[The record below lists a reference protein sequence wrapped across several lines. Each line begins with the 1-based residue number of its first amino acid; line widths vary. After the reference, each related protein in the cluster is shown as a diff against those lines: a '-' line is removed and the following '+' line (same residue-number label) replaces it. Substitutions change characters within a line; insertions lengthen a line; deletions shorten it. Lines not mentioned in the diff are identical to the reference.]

1 MRALIFGAG
10 GQLGRAL
17 AAAAPGGTELLL
29 LDRSRCD
36 VADEA
41 AVEAAI
47 RNAGADLILNAA
59 AYTAVDRAESEP
71 ELAERI
77 NGRAPG
83 VMAAA
88 AERAAAQFVHVS
100 TDFVFSGARELP
112 LKPEDN
118 PSPASVYGSSKLAG
132 EQAVQA
138 AATGALIVRTA
149 WVYDAAGSNFVRTML
164 RLMGER
170 EAVSVVA
177 DQVGT
182 PTWSRSLADSIWK
195 LSGLGAQGV
204 LHFTDAGVA
213 SWYDFAVAIAEEGL
227 AAGLL
232 SREVAV
238 KPIRTKDYPTPA
250 KRPGYSVLDKSAT
263 WELLGGQAE
272 HWRVNLRRCL
282 QEIEKNG

>member
-1 MRALIFGAG
+1 MKALIFGAG

-17 AAAAPGGTELLL
+17 AAAAPNGTDLLL

-41 AVEAAI
+41 AVEAMI
-47 RNAGADLILNAA
+47 RDAGADLIVNAS

-71 ELAERI
+71 ELANRI

-83 VMAAA
+83 IMAAA
-88 AERAAAQFVHVS
+88 AERAGAQFVHVS

-118 PSPASVYGSSKLAG
+118 PSPVSVYGSSKLAG

-138 AATGALIVRTA
+138 AAPAALIVRTA
-149 WVYDAAGSNFVRTML
+149 WVYDATGSNFVRTML
-164 RLMGER
+164 RLMSER
-170 EAVSVVA
+170 ETVSVVA

-204 LHFTDAGVA
+204 LHWTDAGVA

-232 SREVAV
+232 SREVTV
-238 KPIRTKDYPTPA
+238 KPIQTKDYPTPA
-250 KRPGYSVLDKSAT
+250 KRPGYSVLEKSAT
-263 WELLGGQAE
+263 WELLGGPGE

-282 QEIEKNG
+282 QEIVKNG